1 MNGGSCLLILLFVS
15 SPFWVA
21 ILLEYRSGQMTSSPT
36 SVGCSISIL
45 AVVAIIGLLLLVN
58 EFLVEPLRCNDL
70 RTNGIQAVAVIKG
83 RTTEEVYDEG
93 SRGYIYHV
101 SYTYEVD
108 GEMYSRRFET
118 NYRQYSA
125 FEQGTTIEINYDQ
138 RNFSHSILALDD
150 PTCGFVGW

>member
-1 MNGGSCLLILLFVS
+1 
-15 SPFWVA
+15 
-21 ILLEYRSGQMTSSPT
+21 
-36 SVGCSISIL
+36 
-45 AVVAIIGLLLLVN
+45 
-58 EFLVEPLRCNDL
+58 
-70 RTNGIQAVAVIKG
+70 
-83 RTTEEVYDEG
+83 
-93 SRGYIYHV
+93 
-101 SYTYEVD
+101 VD